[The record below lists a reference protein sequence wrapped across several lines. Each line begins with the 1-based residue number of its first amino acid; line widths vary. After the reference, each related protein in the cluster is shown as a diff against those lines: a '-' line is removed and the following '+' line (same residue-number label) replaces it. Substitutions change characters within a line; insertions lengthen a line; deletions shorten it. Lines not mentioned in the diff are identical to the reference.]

1 MNNYLIYVNGV
12 LVSPDIFDV
21 VTNNSAADGYIAQA
35 TCRSDA
41 KFVGKEIASVD
52 VFEYRAGSCV
62 RRYRYEQATSK
73 AEHRLVVKADEN
85 TAYERTRFRLMTI
98 PNGF

>member
-12 LVSPDIFDV
+12 LVSPDVFDV
-21 VTNNSAADGYIAQA
+21 VTNNSAVDGYIAQA
-35 TCRSDA
+35 TCRSDE
-41 KFVGKEIASVD
+41 KLVVNEVSFVD

-73 AEHRLVVKADEN
+73 PEHRLVVKADESV
-85 TAYERTRFRLMTI
+85 AYERTRFRLMTI